1 MIGLHIRK
9 VENHWY
15 VPVHCLE
22 RISRPQHGE
31 GTEIESTRLLEL
43 VEDSEGLV
51 KPSQVEI
58 TGWKTGEEGA
68 EQKKNLEIYRGYSAE

>member
-1 MIGLHIRK
+1 MIPETYEVGLM
-9 VENHWY
+9 Y
-15 VPVHCLE
+15 ALVHCLQ

-31 GTEIESTRLLEL
+31 GTELESTRPLEL

-68 EQKKNLEIYRGYSAE
+68 EQKKNPGDLQRAFG